1 MSNNLHNQ
9 FWKYF
14 LLFTGLIII
23 VLLILQVLFV
33 NDYYAIM
40 KTRDVNTASHDI
52 KKCKNN
58 KDFYNCVDDLAYKGN
73 VCIEIIDKNK
83 KQLFKSELAA
93 EGCLADKDIVK
104 FKNKFINSNKQ
115 SFSYNSINPKFN
127 NKNFLQCTKLDNN
140 KYLFV
145 NTSLEAVDSTYRILH
160 SQFILL
166 SVLLLLLSFILSYFV
181 SKSLSKPIVKINNDA
196 KELAKGNFNQEIIS
210 TSSIK
215 ELKELA
221 ETLNYT
227 RMELA
232 ESEELKRD
240 LLANVSHDMKTPLTM
255 IKAYTEMM
263 LDLHK
268 NSSKKREDDGR
279 IIIDEVN
286 RLALLVDDILELS
299 KIQSNID
306 TLNKEEIDVIKLIDN
321 VINKFKV
328 LTYEDD
334 YNFIFT
340 HNIDELIIEVD
351 KKKLEQVIYNL
362 INNAI
367 NYVGNDKEV
376 IVDVNGDD
384 YIVSISD
391 HGKGIK
397 DEDLPYI
404 WDKYYKNSKKHKRN
418 KLGTGLGLSIVK
430 TALEKHGYDYG
441 VETKLGQ
448 GSTFWFKLKK

>member
-1 MSNNLHNQ
+1 M
-9 FWKYF
+9 
-14 LLFTGLIII
+14 
-23 VLLILQVLFV
+23 
-33 NDYYAIM
+33 
-40 KTRDVNTASHDI
+40 
-52 KKCKNN
+52 
-58 KDFYNCVDDLAYKGN
+58 
-73 VCIEIIDKNK
+73 
-83 KQLFKSELAA
+83 
-93 EGCLADKDIVK
+93 
-104 FKNKFINSNKQ
+104 
-115 SFSYNSINPKFN
+115 
-127 NKNFLQCTKLDNN
+127 
-140 KYLFV
+140 
-145 NTSLEAVDSTYRILH
+145 
-160 SQFILL
+160 
-166 SVLLLLLSFILSYFV
+166 SYFV

-255 IKAYTEMM
+255 IRAYTEMM

-367 NYVGNDKEV
+367 NYVGEDKEV

-418 KLGTGLGLSIVK
+418 KLGTGLGLSI
-430 TALEKHGYDYG
+430 LP
-441 VETKLGQ
+441 
-448 GSTFWFKLKK
+448 GSV